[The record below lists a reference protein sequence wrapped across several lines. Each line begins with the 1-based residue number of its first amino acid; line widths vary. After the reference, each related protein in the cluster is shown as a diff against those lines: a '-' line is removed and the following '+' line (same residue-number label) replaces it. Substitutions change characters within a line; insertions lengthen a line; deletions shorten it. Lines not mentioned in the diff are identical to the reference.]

1 MKEFT
6 ATTTQRNQVTIPAA
20 VRHLL
25 GIKPRDKVA
34 FTIDDTGSVRLKA
47 AEFSLE
53 SAYGSVR
60 PSARPEDFE
69 QLSTE
74 TPRTRRQW
82 PRHGNCAGNLKLAWT
97 PIILRFLTRD
107 DRGEGRRLPCD

>member
-1 MKEFT
+1 MKEYT

-34 FTIDDTGSVRLKA
+34 FTIDDAGTVRLAA

-53 SAYGSVR
+53 SAFGSVR
-60 PSARPEDFE
+60 PSARPEDLE
-69 QLSTE
+69 QL
-74 TPRTRRQW
+74 
-82 PRHGNCAGNLKLAWT
+82 A
-97 PIILRFLTRD
+97 RD
-107 DRGEGRRLPCD
+107 AKDEKAVATVRELRGE